1 MKHRTQNCLRC
12 DVIHPEEVLV
22 LKRTIRALVERAN
35 TLEVELRGAL
45 RLLDR
50 VDATSVNVHWGAVA
64 HFLEDRRDLNHK
76 FEQLTK
82 LPVEALG
89 SPVKVP
95 SPLD

>member
-50 VDATSVNVHWGAVA
+50 VDATSVSTHWGAVA

-82 LPVEALG
+82 LPIEALG
-89 SPVKVP
+89 SPVEWPIVV
-95 SPLD
+95 D

>member
-50 VDATSVNVHWGAVA
+50 VDAQTVSLHWGTIG
-64 HFLEDRRDLNHK
+64 HFYEDRRDLNHK
-76 FEQLTK
+76 FEQLAK
-82 LPVEALG
+82 LPIEALG

-95 SPLD
+95 DTIE